1 MKRFYRFLSDQQNQR
16 ALTIVALY
24 ILVAVYAPTLAP
36 PDNPGE
42 PELFKVVGRASDH
55 TPHPPGNGTLL
66 GTLPGQLDVFYTL
79 VWGTRHALRLGLVA
93 ALTTGCLGVLLGA
106 VSGYVGGTINSLLL
120 RITDAFLTFPM
131 IAGMYLFREVMISS
145 ERLGDTASL
154 FLTLMQALRL
164 DPVMLTLILFSWMPY
179 ARIINASVTRLK
191 GAEYIAAAT
200 SLGAGSLRIIFRHM
214 IPNVIAPAIVLVA
227 RDIGAMVLLE
237 AAFTFIGIG
246 GVSPWGMLLAVGR
259 NYVVGPYANPLT
271 FWWVYLPATLALILF
286 GVGWNLLGDGLN
298 SLLDPRSYA
307 GR

>member
-1 MKRFYRFLSDQQNQR
+1 MKRFFRFLSDQQNQR

-36 PDNPGE
+36 PDNPDE
-42 PELFKVVGRASDH
+42 PGIFKVVGRSSDH

-66 GTLPGQLDVFYTL
+66 GTLPGQADVFYTL

-93 ALTTGCLGVLLGA
+93 ALTTACLGVLLGA
-106 VSGYVGGTINSLLL
+106 ISGYVGGTANHLLL
-120 RITDAFLTFPM
+120 RVTDAFLTFPM
-131 IAGMYLFREVMISS
+131 IAGMYLFREVMTSLT
-145 ERLGDTASL
+145 RTGDATSL
-154 FLTLMQALRL
+154 FLTVMQTLRL

-191 GAEYIAAAT
+191 GEEYIVAAV
-200 SLGAGSLRIIFRHM
+200 SLGASSFRIIFRHM

-246 GVSPWGMLLAVGR
+246 GVSPWGMLLVVGR
-259 NYVVGPYANPLT
+259 NYIVGPYANPLA
-271 FWWVYLPATLALILF
+271 FWWVYLPATLSLILF

-298 SLLDPRSYA
+298 RLLDPRSYR